1 MERHEGFARKFYDS
15 RAWRVCR
22 EGYAES
28 KRHLCERHHKTKL
41 TPANITDP
49 SITLNWDNLELL
61 CKDCHLA
68 EHETHRERPTRWKTD
83 EEGRVI
89 LDTLPPSH
97 EMTTGGAPLR
107 AFSPKK
113 LDEGPIDPS
122 PKTKKGPKDGR
133 R

>member
-28 KRHLCERHHKTKL
+28 KRHLCERCLARGLIVPGEECHHKTKL
-41 TPANITDP
+41 TPTNITDP

-68 EHETHRERPTRWKTD
+68 EHETHRERPTRWQTD

-89 LDTLPPSH
+89 LDTLPPV
-97 EMTTGGAPLR
+97 
-107 AFSPKK
+107 
-113 LDEGPIDPS
+113 
-122 PKTKKGPKDGR
+122 TK
-133 R
+133 